1 MGLQSTNKTNNLEKQ
16 DLQVTD
22 IAQTIDADHKVI
34 LVKKNKMIQRPT
46 KSLMVAEA
54 NAEALT
60 QEFLEVM
67 IPSLECYY
75 QLPANKKT

>member
-1 MGLQSTNKTNNLEKQ
+1 MGCNLQIKNNLEKQ
-16 DLQVTD
+16 DSQVTD

-46 KSLMVAEA
+46 KSLMVIKDSAETLIQGLL
-54 NAEALT
+54 EA
-60 QEFLEVM
+60 M

-75 QLPANKKT
+75 